1 MSSNE
6 LHAFGHLRVSGPLV
20 GVGKTRPPRCI
31 RIQTR
36 NALGNLFR
44 QTDLSEL
51 KLSRNQKQGHRC
63 QLSMKGWPFDDS
75 PNVAVI
81 TTRQVTED
89 NAPIL
94 LVSHDEED
102 GGWQF
107 LPGGP
112 VLEEN
117 ARVVALRRI
126 WLLDPSVGQ
135 LADLPLGWQAS
146 RKSPLDPWR
155 CAPRR
160 N

>member
-1 MSSNE
+1 MPTLDE
-6 LHAFGHLRVSGPLV
+6 
-20 GVGKTRPPRCI
+20 
-31 RIQTR
+31 
-36 NALGNLFR
+36 
-44 QTDLSEL
+44 
-51 KLSRNQKQGHRC
+51 
-63 QLSMKGWPFDDS
+63 GWPFDDS

-112 VLEEN
+112 VREEN

-135 LADLPLGWQAS
+135 LADLPMGWQAS
-146 RKSPLDPWR
+146 RKSP
-155 CAPRR
+155 PRPVAVCPATQLIKMFQPHSLAFSKSMGFH
-160 N
+160 

>member
-1 MSSNE
+1 MKHGRNPQ
-6 LHAFGHLRVSGPLV
+6 L
-20 GVGKTRPPRCI
+20 KYRPM
-31 RIQTR
+31 
-36 NALGNLFR
+36 LFR

-51 KLSRNQKQGHRC
+51 KLKRGTMPT
-63 QLSMKGWPFDDS
+63 LDEGWPFDEA
-75 PNVAVI
+75 PNVAVV

-126 WLLDPSVGQ
+126 WLLDPSVGE
-135 LADLPLGWQAS
+135 LADLPMGWQAS
-146 RKSPLDPWR
+146 RSSPLDPWR
-155 CAPRR
+155 RAPRSS
-160 N
+160 